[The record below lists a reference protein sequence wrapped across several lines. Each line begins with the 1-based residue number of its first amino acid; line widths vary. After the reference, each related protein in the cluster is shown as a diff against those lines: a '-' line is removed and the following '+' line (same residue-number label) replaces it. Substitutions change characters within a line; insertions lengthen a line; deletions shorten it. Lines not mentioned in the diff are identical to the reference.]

1 MSATKWR
8 TQRSAARET
17 PGTFTL
23 PHPISFH
30 DAKHLCLHE
39 ITASVTATALVFRH
53 ATDGCFE
60 LCNAV
65 RATRCATWAIGH
77 SALSEKSYL
86 VLVTEPVARRAAQYF

>member
-1 MSATKWR
+1 MRILLVGAGSRNRSSAAQWPRDSWRQCAEQDVSATKWR

-39 ITASVTATALVFRH
+39 ITALG
-53 ATDGCFE
+53 DGH
-60 LCNAV
+60 
-65 RATRCATWAIGH
+65 RIG
-77 SALSEKSYL
+77 L
-86 VLVTEPVARRAAQYF
+86 